1 MYRNLKYCYT
11 EEFYMKS
18 DLQFKEDS
26 KLIHEYLK
34 AIKKKLRPHTKAEKK
49 YLTELKNAMYD

>member
-1 MYRNLKYCYT
+1 
-11 EEFYMKS
+11 MKT

-49 YLTELKNAMYD
+49 YLTELKKCHV

>member
-1 MYRNLKYCYT
+1 
-11 EEFYMKS
+11 MKT

-49 YLTELKNAMYD
+49 YLTELKMPCMIMLNPLATNQ

>member
-1 MYRNLKYCYT
+1 
-11 EEFYMKS
+11 MKT

-34 AIKKKLRPHTKAEKK
+34 AIKKKLRPHTKSRKEISDRIKK
-49 YLTELKNAMYD
+49 CHV

>member
-1 MYRNLKYCYT
+1 
-11 EEFYMKS
+11 MKT

-34 AIKKKLRPHTKAEKK
+34 AIKRSYALI
-49 YLTELKNAMYD
+49 LKQKRNI